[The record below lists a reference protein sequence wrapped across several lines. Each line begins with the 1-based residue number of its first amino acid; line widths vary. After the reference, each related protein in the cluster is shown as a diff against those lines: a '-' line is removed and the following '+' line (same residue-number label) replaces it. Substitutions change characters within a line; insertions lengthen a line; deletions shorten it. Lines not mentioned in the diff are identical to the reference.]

1 MEREV
6 DLGPPD
12 CHDATDLIC
21 GLIRELSSLKL
32 VLFSLFY
39 TNSFSFLFFFTLSPF
54 LVPLSDLPQHPTP
67 APPSSVS

>member
-1 MEREV
+1 MTLTNSNAAFVRSFHISFSSMQLLTAFSPSSEEEVMEREE

-32 VLFSLFY
+32 VLFSLF
-39 TNSFSFLFFFTLSPF
+39 
-54 LVPLSDLPQHPTP
+54 
-67 APPSSVS
+67 